1 MIYFF
6 MSWITKKIMSKS
18 KKRILHRNKDYNP
31 LSCSRKEAISFVT
44 NSIKTKHFDK
54 EAKNMLSLFGISG
67 EELSE
72 AGLSWEELK
81 VIAAFINC

>member
-18 KKRILHRNKDYNP
+18 KRRILHRNKENFP
-31 LSCSRKEAISFVT
+31 ISCSREEAVKLVT
-44 NSIKTKHFDK
+44 DSIKSHKFNK
-54 EAKNMLSLFGISG
+54 EAKNMISLFGISG

-72 AGLSWEELK
+72 AGLAWEEVKAISSYL
-81 VIAAFINC
+81 

>member
-1 MIYFF
+1 
-6 MSWITKKIMSKS
+6 MSKS
-18 KKRILHRNKDYNP
+18 KRRILHGNKNYTP
-31 LSCSRKEAISFVT
+31 LSYSRAEAVSFVT

-54 EAKNMLSLFGISG
+54 NAQNILTLFGISG

-81 VIAAFINC
+81 GISPYLNC

>member
-18 KKRILHRNKDYNP
+18 KKRILHRNNDKS
-31 LSCSRKEAISFVT
+31 LVSCSRKTAIKLVT
-44 NSIKTKHFDK
+44 DSIKMRKFDMS
-54 EAKNMLSLFGISG
+54 AKNMISLFGISG

-72 AGLSWEELK
+72 AGLSWEEVKAISSYL
-81 VIAAFINC
+81 

>member
-18 KKRILHRNKDYNP
+18 KKRLLHRNKDASP
-31 LSCSRKEAISFVT
+31 LSCSREEAVIFVT
-44 NSIKTKHFDK
+44 NSIKSRKFDK
-54 EAKNMLSLFGISG
+54 EAKSMLSLFGISG

-72 AGLSWEELK
+72 AGLSWEEIK
-81 VIAAFINC
+81 AISSYI

>member
-1 MIYFF
+1 

-18 KKRILHRNKDYNP
+18 KKRILHRNKDYAP
-31 LSCSRKEAISFVT
+31 LSCSRKEAVAFVT

-54 EAKNMLSLFGISG
+54 EAKSILSLFGISG

-72 AGLSWEELK
+72 AGLSWEELN
-81 VIAAFINC
+81 VISSYINC

>member
-1 MIYFF
+1 
-6 MSWITKKIMSKS
+6 MSKS
-18 KKRILHRNKDYNP
+18 KKRILHGNKNYTP
-31 LSCSRKEAISFVT
+31 LSYSREEAVLFVT

-81 VIAAFINC
+81 VISPFLNC

>member
-6 MSWITKKIMSKS
+6 MSWITKKTMSKS
-18 KKRILHRNKDYNP
+18 KRRILHRNKEILP
-31 LSCSRKEAISFVT
+31 LSCSRDEAIKLVS
-44 NSIKTKHFDK
+44 NSIKSKKFDK
-54 EAKNMLSLFGISG
+54 AAKNIISLFGISG

-81 VIAAFINC
+81 IISPYL